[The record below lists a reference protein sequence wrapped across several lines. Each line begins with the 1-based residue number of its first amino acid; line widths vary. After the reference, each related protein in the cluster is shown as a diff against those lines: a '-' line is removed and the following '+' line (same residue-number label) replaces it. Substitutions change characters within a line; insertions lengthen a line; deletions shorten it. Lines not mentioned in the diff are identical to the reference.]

1 MISHLGCKLNWE
13 IFTMLIK
20 ESIVKTPKANFNTFF
35 VSLQTVRWKIYTIY
49 YNFLWLGL
57 RLSNLILKFNTQI
70 DVIGTYI
77 SHTNQVIYPIWT
89 IILNSCQN
97 FGQKIGHFQPRE
109 IKMIDCMHVLSI
121 DLLKI
126 ICKML
131 LKWEPSFCLIKVTT
145 FSFSKKY
152 RPGNFIGQYA
162 CNCMLISYLTPLFV
176 SGQTCRCACRYMTC
190 IHVHKVLRY
199 SWTQTPK
206 TQSRP
211 KIYTCIQVICD
222 FF

>member
-1 MISHLGCKLNWE
+1 MSVYKLWDE
-13 IFTMLIK
+13 KYIQ
-20 ESIVKTPKANFNTFF
+20 SIIT
-35 VSLQTVRWKIYTIY
+35 S
-49 YNFLWLGL
+49 LWLGL

-145 FSFSKKY
+145 FSISKKY

-222 FF
+222 FFLMANLLIRTSSNIWLTEYLGIKFNMN